1 MRKWFFLICFLG
13 ILFFAT
19 GCGMSTNELAEEVKT
34 SMLETWAKEPETRD
48 VKIDSLILVHES
60 GSKYNGVLQVS
71 QSGEKLSLT
80 VDVTYDGENMIWQIK
95 E

>member
-1 MRKWFFLICFLG
+1 MRKWFFFNLLLG

-34 SMLETWAKEPETRD
+34 RILETWAKVPETRD
-48 VKIDSLILVHES
+48 VKIDSLMLVHES
-60 GSKYNGVLQVS
+60 GNKYNGILQAS

-80 VDVTYDGENMIWQIK
+80 VDVTYDGEYIMWQIK